1 MTSDAPV
8 CIVLGGSGAVGRE
21 VCVALVNGGAQV
33 GFTFHRNETN
43 GIDALGKPL
52 DVTDVAAI
60 DRTLNEFFE
69 EFGRIDAL
77 VNCAAVSGAGQ
88 SETPVHHVMSEV
100 DESTWDS
107 MLDVNT
113 KSSFFAVRRA
123 AMLMRGRG
131 GNVVL
136 LGSIDGVKPAPSPVH
151 YAASKAALS
160 GMAKAMAKE
169 LGPEGIRVNV
179 VAPGVLE
186 GGLSRV
192 LPAEL
197 RNEYLKHCGMKRVGR
212 IEEVASLVVWLAT
225 KNTFVTGQTIVLD
238 GAL

>member
-1 MTSDAPV
+1 MSDAPV
-8 CIVLGGSGAVGRE
+8 CIVLGGSGAVGHE
-21 VCVALVNGGAQV
+21 VCTALVNAGARL

-43 GIDALGKPL
+43 GIDAIGKPL

-60 DRTLNEFFE
+60 DRTLNEFFD

-77 VNCAAVSGAGQ
+77 VNCAAVAGGPRNG
-88 SETPVHHVMSEV
+88 SAFHHVMSDV
-100 DESTWDS
+100 DESSWDA
-107 MLDVNT
+107 MLDINA

-123 AMLMRGRG
+123 SMLMRGRG
-131 GNVVL
+131 GNIVL

-186 GGLSRV
+186 SGLSRA
-192 LPAEL
+192 LPDDL
-197 RNEYLKHCGMKRVGR
+197 RNEYLKHCAMKRLGR
-212 IEEVASLVVWLAT
+212 LEEVASLVVWLAT
-225 KNTFVTGQTIVLD
+225 QNTFVTGQTIVVD